1 MKTIEEI
8 SHIAVSDCVD
18 IYCDFSEPEV
28 NKMAPSIQRAWATGA
43 RLVARQKWLDENE
56 AD

>member
-8 SHIAVSDCVD
+8 SRIAAIDCVD
-18 IYCDFSEPEV
+18 IFNDFDEREV
-28 NKMAPSIQRAWATGA
+28 NEMAPSIQHAWATGA
-43 RLVARQKWLDENE
+43 RLAARQKWLDENE